1 MNEQIT
7 CFFEQITHSLTKK
20 RAIGSKN
27 LNKIVFLRTF
37 LVNYFKKTSYSLNPS
52 FLKIDVSESLRSLM
66 TKERLW
72 ANRSGQ
78 SPKKKQLWAICSSH
92 SPKMSKL
99 LVFLSESLIFLQKIP
114 IHSEK
119 GWGNSQPWP
128 NMNRQKR
135 FHKLFR
141 FCKDIR
147 SLSLKIV
154 CPRVMLTS
162 CQHSQRLG
170 GHTFLLIFVNIF
182 VCVIVINDYANTS
195 VSVVSYYKDF
205 ADTVSA
211 WSMTA
216 LKLCQ
221 HSQWLCRHVS
231 V

>member
-1 MNEQIT
+1 M
-7 CFFEQITHSLTKK
+7 
-20 RAIGSKN
+20 
-27 LNKIVFLRTF
+27 
-37 LVNYFKKTSYSLNPS
+37 
-52 FLKIDVSESLRSLM
+52 
-66 TKERLW
+66 W
-72 ANRSGQ
+72 ANRSGHSWQ
-78 SPKKKQLWAICSSH
+78 KSDCEQIAQVNHQKRSNCEQFAQVTHQKWANCSFFWVNRSFFC
-92 SPKMSKL
+92 K
-99 LVFLSESLIFLQKIP
+99 KIP

-147 SLSLKIV
+147 SLSSKIV
-154 CPRVMLTS
+154 CPRVMLTL

-221 HSQWLCRHVS
+221 HSQRLRGHCVS
-231 V
+231 VVNDYADTCQCS